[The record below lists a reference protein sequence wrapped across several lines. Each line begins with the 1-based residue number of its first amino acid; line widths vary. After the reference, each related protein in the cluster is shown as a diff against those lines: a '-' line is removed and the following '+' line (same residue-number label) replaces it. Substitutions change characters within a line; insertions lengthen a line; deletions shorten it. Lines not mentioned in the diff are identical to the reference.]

1 MKPTTHLALQDLR
14 TYLANVRAPTPA
26 MVALRSPTSYEVLT
40 GHLRLAVAQE
50 AGERSPAVVMGTG
63 ETVWI
68 EPDGTVTHAQPDRRQ
83 VREPR
88 RRPAA
93 SH

>member
-1 MKPTTHLALQDLR
+1 MKPTTHLALQNLR
-14 TYLANVRAPTPA
+14 ANPANVRAPTPVMIA
-26 MVALRSPTSYEVLT
+26 RRSPTSYEVLT
-40 GHLRLAVAQE
+40 GYLRLAIAQE

-63 ETVWI
+63 EAVWI

-83 VREPR
+83 VRESR